1 MQEYNV
7 QCTVY
12 SVQCTVYSVQ
22 CTVYSVQCTVYSVQC
37 TVYSA
42 QCIIQ
47 CTVQCTVHCTLYTSH
62 LMWVQEVMQQL
73 LEPTDEEEAG
83 AHDHLGEGQEPAGQ
97 QE

>member
-1 MQEYNV
+1 MRRTTSDVEKCSGWRDLIASCV
-7 QCTVY
+7 QSTVFL
-12 SVQCTVYSVQ
+12 
-22 CTVYSVQCTVYSVQC
+22 
-37 TVYSA
+37 
-42 QCIIQ
+42 IQ
-47 CTVQCTVHCTLYTSH
+47 CPLYTTD